1 MLGLWSCS
9 AAAMVSVAPQIVDK
23 DGAARVADSATFQ
36 HYWRSGRV
44 LLAVRY
50 SRPKSL
56 SYQAA
61 TTAYLR

>member
-1 MLGLWSCS
+1 M
-9 AAAMVSVAPQIVDK
+9 AAMVSVAPQIVDK
-23 DGAARVADSATFQ
+23 DGAARVADSATFL

-50 SRPKSL
+50 SRSKSL

-61 TTAYLR
+61 TTAY

>member
-1 MLGLWSCS
+1 MLELWRCF
-9 AAAMVSVAPQIVDK
+9 AAAMVSVARWTVDNV
-23 DGAARVADSATFQ
+23 GVARVADSATFQ

-50 SRPKSL
+50 SRSKSL

-61 TTAYLR
+61 ITAY